1 MTIPIH
7 EYSQFHGRCILLK
20 GPSRSF
26 WLCEYKIYQEAVRKT
41 GTDIDNAT
49 KKALRCYATSIDD
62 TEI

>member
-7 EYSQFHGRCILLK
+7 EYSHFNVRCVLLK

-26 WLCEYKIYQEAVRKT
+26 WLREHKIYQEDVKKT

-49 KKALRCYATSIDD
+49 KKALRHDAISIDD
-62 TEI
+62 TEM